1 MQSLFYETYDAR
13 IGSVELHYSVQ
24 PKNIYTVTLY
34 VKVDTYA
41 KTYRWE
47 CRIWGNGIEKGSEMK
62 DRKDDKNIFKILKTE
77 DCFNKR

>member
-41 KTYRWE
+41 KTYR
-47 CRIWGNGIEKGSEMK
+47 
-62 DRKDDKNIFKILKTE
+62 
-77 DCFNKR
+77 